1 MSMETAGL
9 QSVPA
14 ADKTEVEAI
23 IFLHIPKSVGTTLN
37 RLIEWEYP
45 LFQMYSVDPF
55 FFKWSRDR
63 LWRLPRQR
71 LQKFRVFK
79 GHMRFGLHKI
89 LPQPATY
96 LTVMRAPIDRVISVF
111 YFMRNYK
118 LHPNYLKFRREK
130 WTVEDFIK
138 EPHTRDNIQCK
149 MIAGVPYEQACTAEA
164 LVLAKSHLVQHFSV
178 VGLTKRFE
186 ESLALMKLRFGWE
199 LKSYSSFNIT
209 RARPKRRELPQA
221 TLERIAERNRFDV
234 ELYEFAVKMFE
245 EAIAKKA
252 AEVDRIRRELEA
264 AWARVQVR

>member
-1 MSMETAGL
+1 MNGGGFH
-9 QSVPA
+9 Q
-14 ADKTEVEAI
+14 
-23 IFLHIPKSVGTTLN
+23 
-37 RLIEWEYP
+37 
-45 LFQMYSVDPF
+45 
-55 FFKWSRDR
+55 
-63 LWRLPRQR
+63 
-71 LQKFRVFK
+71 
-79 GHMRFGLHKI
+79 
-89 LPQPATY
+89 
-96 LTVMRAPIDRVISVF
+96 
-111 YFMRNYK
+111 
-118 LHPNYLKFRREK
+118 
-130 WTVEDFIK
+130 

-186 ESLALMKLRFGWE
+186 ESLGLMKLRFAWE

-221 TLERIAERNRFDV
+221 TLEGIAERNRFDV